1 MNMEDLLDF
10 AIAHEMAHILC
21 NENDEGDANH
31 AARMLLEGNPS
42 WRQRLARREWGKNG
56 ELANRLS
63 VISGYG

>member
-1 MNMEDLLDF
+1 MPTQRFGEQQD
-10 AIAHEMAHILC
+10 EYGGR